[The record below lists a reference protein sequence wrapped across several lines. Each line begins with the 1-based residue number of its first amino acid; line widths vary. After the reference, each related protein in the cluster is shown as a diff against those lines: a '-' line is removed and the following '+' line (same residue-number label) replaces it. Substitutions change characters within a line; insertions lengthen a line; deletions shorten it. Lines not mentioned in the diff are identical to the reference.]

1 MPRFDAIVVGAGPGG
16 SVTAH
21 RLASAGASVLL
32 LDRARFPRDKPCGG
46 GLTVR
51 ALKELP
57 VSVDPVVEAEVDRFE
72 FGFRSRR
79 RFERASAEPLVA
91 MTQRRRLDAY
101 LAEQAAAARARFP
114 AGAPVTP
121 ADPGPAGASAGRAGS
136 RAPGPRPVPR

>member
-21 RLASAGASVLL
+21 RLATAGASVLL

-57 VSVDPVVEAEVDRFE
+57 VSVNPVVEAEVDRFE

-79 RFERASAEPLVA
+79 RFERASAEPLVM
-91 MTQRRRLDAY
+91 MTQRRRLDAH
-101 LAEQAAAARARFP
+101 LAEQAAAAGAEFRDGVRVTSIELDPEGVEVAGDGTRA
-114 AGAPVTP
+114 
-121 ADPGPAGASAGRAGS
+121 
-136 RAPGPRPVPR
+136 